1 MRLSGTG
8 LAALAIGFSLAAATA
23 QVPTHSPDDAAF
35 DFLLFKLRHPHGTH
49 KDVQAKPDSTSS
61 EGDAPAP
68 GDAGEEP
75 GSDIHFTGQSIA
87 DAQAARDVA
96 EAILAIAA
104 DKLHCAT
111 ADAIQA
117 EPLPAS
123 YVPSAKPDFAAHQAI
138 VYERWTVSLCGQQA
152 AFLLGFWPTPNG
164 MGTGFG
170 VGYPFSA
177 DAGKPAS

>member
-1 MRLSGTG
+1 MRVFTMRLTAAAMG
-8 LAALAIGFSLAAATA
+8 LSLAAAAA
-23 QVPTHSPDDAAF
+23 QVPEHSPGDAAF
-35 DFLLFKLRHPHGTH
+35 DFLLYKLRHPHGTH

-61 EGDAPAP
+61 EGAAPAP
-68 GDAGEEP
+68 GDAGATP

-96 EAILAIAA
+96 ETILAIAA
-104 DKLHCAT
+104 DKLHCTT

-117 EPLPAS
+117 ETLPAS
-123 YVPSAKPDFAAHQAI
+123 YVPAAKPDFAAHKAI

-170 VGYPFSA
+170 VGYPFPPQ
-177 DAGKPAS
+177 G